1 MKIAELSNNNL
12 GIVYTEKL
20 KNGYLQ
26 NVCSNVEI
34 CVVMLIGNIILQNWY
49 KVIVIA
55 AEILKLC
62 VGKQGRNISNYSSF

>member
-20 KNGYLQ
+20 KKRYLQ
-26 NVCSNVEI
+26 NVCSNVEM

-49 KVIVIA
+49 EVIVIA
-55 AEILKLC
+55 AENLKLC